1 MSLIPYRRNHNAAVA
16 NYYNPFRMMEEM
28 EREFFGDQRTG
39 SFSTD
44 IRETDTEY
52 VLEADLPGFKKED
65 INIDITDNTL
75 TINAERHSEHE
86 EKDKKDNYIRCE
98 RSYGSFSRSFG
109 LDGVDTEAIK
119 AGFENGV
126 LTLTMPKLVASQPSS
141 RRLEIE

>member
-1 MSLIPYRRNHNAAVA
+1 MSLIPYRRNHGAVA

-28 EREFFGDQRTG
+28 EREFFGESRTG

-65 INIDITDNTL
+65 INIDISDNTL
-75 TINAERHSEHE
+75 TIRAERHSEHE
-86 EKDKKDNYIRCE
+86 EKDKKGNYLRCE

-119 AGFENGV
+119 AGFDNGV
-126 LTLTMPKLVASQPSS
+126 LTLTLPKLVAPKPTS

>member
-1 MSLIPYRRNHNAAVA
+1 MSLIPYRRNNNTIAS
-16 NYYNPFRMMEEM
+16 YYNPFRMMEQM
-28 EREFFGDQRTG
+28 ERELFGDQRSG

-44 IRETDTEY
+44 IRETDTAY

-65 INIDITDNTL
+65 INIDISDNTL
-75 TINAERHSEHE
+75 TIRAERHSEHE
-86 EKDKKDNYIRCE
+86 EKDKQGNYIRCE

-119 AGFENGV
+119 AGFDNGV
-126 LTLTMPKLVASQPSS
+126 LTLTMPKLTAPQPSS